1 MFYWLMKRNNMTNR
15 EIITLQPWLDEVS
28 HLPGLRFAEALIKI
42 TPIINKYVDVIVS
55 KTKERE
61 DYKTYSEELKQ
72 LNEKFFK
79 RNENGD
85 VVREIV
91 NGKSEAKFEKG
102 YKKEYLVLNKKH
114 SQALKFR
121 DKQVKEFRAML
132 DKKADIKIELIKR
145 EDLSEQISAKELA
158 AISVIVEK

>member
-1 MFYWLMKRNNMTNR
+1 MTNR
-15 EIITLQPWLDEVS
+15 EIIALQPWLDEVS

-42 TPIINKYVDVIVS
+42 APVINKYIDVIVA

-72 LNEKFFK
+72 LNDKFFK
-79 RNENGD
+79 RNEKGD

-91 NGKSEAKFEKG
+91 NGKSVAKFEKG
-102 YKKEYLVLNKKH
+102 YKKELIALNKKH
-114 SQALKFR
+114 KDALKFR
-121 DKQVKEFRAML
+121 DKQVKDFRSIL

>member
-1 MFYWLMKRNNMTNR
+1 MTNR
-15 EIITLQPWLDEVS
+15 EIIALQPWLDEVA

-55 KTKERE
+55 KTKERG

-79 RNENGD
+79 RNEKGD
-85 VVREIV
+85 VVREVIG
-91 NGKSEAKFEKG
+91 GKSVVKFEKG
-102 YKKEYLVLNKKH
+102 YKKELTALDKKH
-114 SQALKFR
+114 KEALKFR
-121 DKQVKEFRAML
+121 DRQIKDFRAML
-132 DKKADIKIELIKR
+132 DEEADITVELIKR

>member
-1 MFYWLMKRNNMTNR
+1 MTNR

-102 YKKEYLVLNKKH
+102 YKKGVPCP
-114 SQALKFR
+114 
-121 DKQVKEFRAML
+121 
-132 DKKADIKIELIKR
+132 
-145 EDLSEQISAKELA
+145 
-158 AISVIVEK
+158 

>member
-1 MFYWLMKRNNMTNR
+1 MTNR
-15 EIITLQPWLDEVS
+15 EIIALQPWLDEVS

-42 TPIINKYVDVIVS
+42 SPVVNKYIDIIVA
-55 KTKERE
+55 KTKERG

-72 LNEKFFK
+72 LNDRFFK
-79 RNENGD
+79 RDEKGD

-91 NGKSEAKFEKG
+91 NGKSVAKFEKG
-102 YKKEYLVLNKKH
+102 YKKELIALNRKH
-114 SQALKFR
+114 KEALKFR
-121 DKQVKEFRAML
+121 DKQVKDFRSIL
-132 DKKADIKIELIKR
+132 DKKADITIDLIKR